1 MQWAATRRM
10 IRCRLILV
18 LIFNHEKKPSGT
30 DEPTSG
36 YTETIEKC
44 AKIESVLNWLRSFMY
59 TLHSWQSRANS
70 SRNNSWKKG
79 NIVLLS
85 SQNGIYYY
93 LTLRWVCTFTRRK
106 KKNDLCFDTSV
117 SFSHTMLC
125 LVSSF
130 YSPLVRLPSSMR
142 PNVCINATIFPE
154 CFWCQAT
161 KTFPD
166 RNNTM
171 RLEWNSRQPM
181 EEWVSKRTTT
191 REK

>member
-18 LIFNHEKKPSGT
+18 LIFNHEKKPSGWAHL
-30 DEPTSG
+30 G
-36 YTETIEKC
+36 IHRN
-44 AKIESVLNWLRSFMY
+44 NWKMCKNRECTKLIAQFY
-59 TLHSWQSRANS
+59 VHSWQSRANS